1 MSFFSK
7 KKTRPAS
14 RLPSLYAEVLIES
27 EYEYRRE
34 IRRKLDQLQ
43 HDNRDTVRRRVADDH
58 IFAYGHLTKRHRWF
72 SVDKSYRDACRIT
85 WNRQYAKSGRTSHI
99 FLPSVYPSPD
109 SSPLTMASFD
119 TLGSHEDE
127 NPAVIDER
135 IKQDFLRIHPVMLE
149 VLRAP
154 HSGKLLKHRQE
165 VQTRKKSA
173 QKRQVHI
180 QTTAT
185 NDDRYLKLVGSL
197 QQV

>member
-1 MSFFSK
+1 
-7 KKTRPAS
+7 
-14 RLPSLYAEVLIES
+14 
-27 EYEYRRE
+27 
-34 IRRKLDQLQ
+34 
-43 HDNRDTVRRRVADDH
+43 
-58 IFAYGHLTKRHRWF
+58 
-72 SVDKSYRDACRIT
+72 
-85 WNRQYAKSGRTSHI
+85 
-99 FLPSVYPSPD
+99 
-109 SSPLTMASFD
+109 MASFD

-165 VQTRKKSA
+165 VQIRKKSA